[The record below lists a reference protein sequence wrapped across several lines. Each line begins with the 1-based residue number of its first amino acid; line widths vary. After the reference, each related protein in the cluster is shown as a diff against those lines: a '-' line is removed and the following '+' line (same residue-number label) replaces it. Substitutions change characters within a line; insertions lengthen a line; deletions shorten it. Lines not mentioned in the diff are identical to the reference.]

1 MRTKAKEVINQQK
14 IPRFVSE
21 RDLVDLTNIKAS
33 TWQKHRLYG
42 RGPKFY
48 KLHGTIRYNLDEVLA
63 WIESNAHGV
72 VGVGVPA

>member
-1 MRTKAKEVINQQK
+1 MKTSAMQITNPQQT
-14 IPRFVSE
+14 PRFVSE
-21 RDLVDLTNIKAS
+21 RDLAAFTGIKAS

-48 KLHGTIRYNLDEVLA
+48 KLHGTIRYNLEEVLA

-72 VGVGVPA
+72 GVPA